1 MKNVND
7 IPFRKDEYG
16 TVFYI
21 VTNGG
26 TEVYRPDELGFVRAH
41 GVTLKLSQDKSS
53 DVLHFNIKVNA
64 EKDTDFIACGL
75 RTGIDC
81 YMQSYPSWNNKFF
94 PTALRCEK
102 NGFWGCCMS
111 PLGDMIAIASPSEIT
126 SWKNEY
132 NAKRDVGHR
141 IYTFSVEFVQ
151 RDKVP
156 ARHIVRKGWRG
167 GESAE
172 YDLYMGFVKDKKDL
186 YRFVKEYADISVQ
199 PPAVYNLEKRETD
212 LSYGRHIVSGKNEA
226 EASVYVRND
235 WMYYLDAARKN
246 AERMQQKPGTHVE
259 SWYGFF
265 TMAAYAA
272 ATGDKEYAKELQL
285 RFEDFYQK
293 LTYVNWL
300 GKRRMKRKT
309 LPHRLQNVSGMISL
323 LADLYEVS
331 HNEKYLDDAYDFAR
345 WLMHLQAIDG
355 SYRSHGIHYTC
366 VIYPAKSMLELALV
380 ARKAGRINQAEKY
393 YKSARRAIKDLLRRM
408 DNIGTEGEMTFE
420 DGMITCEALQLAYLA
435 TMTQGEERKALTE
448 AAIKILEKHRCLEQ
462 KIIPDCRTYGA
473 TLRFWE
479 ARYDINYNANMLN
492 TPHGWTSWK
501 TYATYYLYLLTQN
514 PEYLEDT
521 RDTMGACIQTIDENG
536 VLRWAFV
543 PDPCVRVTR
552 AAYREEGK
560 VVPEETVVSE
570 EYLPM
575 VSDWYRQPEDSLPM
589 QYIRNFSKPETWN
602 KEYGGSCDNDVHEHF
617 KCLYETLFGKA
628 FIHIK
633 DDKSVITV
641 NAYKKDG
648 AYYTD
653 DVFVHTFIVRTP
665 EDITLKLS
673 DTDVSLKKGIWAVD
687 ATSGE
692 VREPFE
698 EPWNV

>member
-1 MKNVND
+1 MKNLSE
-7 IPFRKDEYG
+7 IPFRKDDYG
-16 TVFYI
+16 TAFYI
-21 VTNGG
+21 VTDKG
-26 TEVYRPDELGFVRAH
+26 TEVFKTDGSGVVRAH
-41 GVTLKLSQDKSS
+41 GVCLELKKFTTS
-53 DVLHFNIKVNA
+53 DVLHFKVRVKA
-64 EKDTDFIACGL
+64 ERDTDFLACGL

-81 YMQSYPSWNNKFF
+81 YMQSYPSWNDKFF

-111 PLGDMIAIASPSEIT
+111 PSGDMIALASPSRIT

-132 NAKRDVGHR
+132 NAKHDVGHR

-151 RDKVP
+151 ALRVP
-156 ARHIVRKGWRG
+156 ERHTVRKGWKE
-167 GESAE
+167 GETDE
-172 YDLYMGFVKDKKDL
+172 YDLYIGFVEDKKQL
-186 YRFVKEYADISVQ
+186 YRFVKDYANITVRL
-199 PPAVYNLEKRETD
+199 PEVYNLEKRETD
-212 LSYGRHIVSGKNEA
+212 MSYGRHIVSGNGEA
-226 EASVYVRND
+226 EASVYVRKN

-272 ATGDKEYAKELQL
+272 ATGDKGYAKELQQ
-285 RFEDFYQK
+285 RFEGFYNK

-300 GKRRMKRKT
+300 GKRRMKRET

-323 LADLYEVS
+323 LADLYEVTRD
-331 HNEKYLDDAYDFAR
+331 EKYLDDAYDFAR
-345 WLMHLQAIDG
+345 WLIHLQAIDG
-355 SYRSHGIHYTC
+355 SYRSHGTHYTC

-380 ARKAGRINQAEKY
+380 ARKAGRTKQAELY
-393 YKSARRAIKDLLRRM
+393 YKSARRAVKDLLRRM

-435 TMTQGEERKALTE
+435 TMTEGEERKKLTE

-462 KIIPDCRTYGA
+462 KVIPDCRTYGA

-501 TYATYYLYLLTQN
+501 TYATYYLYLLTQD
-514 PEYLEDT
+514 PDYLEDT

-543 PDPCVRVTR
+543 PDPCVRAVR
-552 AAYREEGK
+552 AAKAGEGV

-575 VSDWYRQPEDSLPM
+575 VSDWYRQPENSLPM
-589 QYIRNFSKPETWN
+589 QYIRNFNKPETWN

-628 FIHIK
+628 FVHIG
-633 DDKSVITV
+633 DDGSVLTV
-641 NAYKKDG
+641 NAYFKDG
-648 AYYTD
+648 AYRTD
-653 DVFVHTFIVRTP
+653 DAYVRAYIVRTP
-665 EDITLKLS
+665 GRVDLKLS
-673 DTDVSLKKGIWAVD
+673 DLEVSLNKGIWEIDVN
-687 ATSGE
+687 SGE

-698 EPWNV
+698 KPWNV